1 MTTTPK
7 RLMIIGLDC
16 AAPEILFDDMKGEL
30 PVLNGLMERGVYG
43 PLESCDPPITVPAWT
58 CMMSSKD
65 PGTLGFYGFRNRK
78 DHSYDG
84 LTFATAEKVKED
96 RVWDILS
103 RAGKHVVVLGVPQT
117 FPPSRVNGEMI
128 GCFLSPSTESRYT
141 FPEELRDEIKQ
152 VVGEYMVDVPN
163 FRTDQKDR
171 ILRDINE
178 MTRRRFQLARHL
190 RDSRPWDFFMM
201 VEMGPDRLHHGFW
214 RYYDPKHPDYVPGT
228 EYERAFRDYYRY
240 LDSEIGSLIETL
252 DDETAL
258 MVVSDHGA
266 QSMYGGIQVNEWLIR
281 EGYLGLKDPA
291 ARGPV
296 KPDMIDWSRT
306 RVWGDGGY
314 YSRIFLNVR
323 GREPEGIVEPE
334 AVEALRDELIAK
346 LEALGDENGNPI
358 GTRVFR
364 PERLYHTVNGVPP
377 DLICYFGNLTWRSI
391 GSVGDGRIHVREND
405 TGPDDANHAKFG
417 IYIFDGPGMPL
428 SPPVGARLFDIAPT
442 VLAAL
447 GQPVPGDMQG
457 RSLV

>member
-178 MTRRRFQLARHL
+178 MTRRRFELARHL

-252 DDETAL
+252 DDDTAL

-281 EGYLGLKDPA
+281 EGYLALKDPSA
-291 ARGPV
+291 SGPV
-296 KPDMIDWSRT
+296 KPEMIDWSRT

-346 LEALGDENGNPI
+346 LEALGDEKGNPI

-364 PERLYHTVNGVPP
+364 PEQLYHAVNGVPP

-391 GSVGDGRIHVREND
+391 GSVGDGRVHVREND
-405 TGPDDANHAKFG
+405 TGPDDANHAKYG
-417 IYIFDGPGMPL
+417 IYIFDGPGMPQ
-428 SPPVGARLFDIAPT
+428 SPPDGARLFDIAPT